1 MIVYKKK
8 KRKDRFQNNRSG
20 KRSFWN
26 ENIRFEKDRFGMKP
40 IVLIYRF
47 GVKTTNTA
55 YFNEKKNNL
64 NLQTFF
70 ETSKFF

>member
-26 ENIRFEKDRFGMKP
+26 ENIRFEKDRFGMKT
-40 IVLIYRF
+40 IVLIYPI

-55 YFNEKKNNL
+55 YFNEKK
-64 NLQTFF
+64 TI
-70 ETSKFF
+70 